1 MHFLFYGIAGILI
14 KFLMSKVNESSLSG
28 FMMLRFGV
36 DDIMNTANLIDNE
49 GNVDYNRIEL
59 FSTF

>member
-1 MHFLFYGIAGILI
+1 
-14 KFLMSKVNESSLSG
+14 
-28 FMMLRFGV
+28 MMLRFGV

-59 FSTF
+59 FSTAGLCIFIFL